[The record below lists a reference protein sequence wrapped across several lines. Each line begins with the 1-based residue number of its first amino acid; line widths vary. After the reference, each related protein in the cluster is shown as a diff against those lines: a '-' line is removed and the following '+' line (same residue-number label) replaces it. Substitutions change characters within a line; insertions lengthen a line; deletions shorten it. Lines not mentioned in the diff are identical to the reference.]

1 MAFPKYE
8 IASLRMSAVVIGDA
22 VLAVAGAKIFASI
35 MNGEFLHSPS
45 ASNRQANVGVY
56 CLCSVHRCRDGVI
69 SWNWKRN
76 LFYDPVSVSET
87 SSCHV
92 LKTDSSAGYFS

>member
-1 MAFPKYE
+1 
-8 IASLRMSAVVIGDA
+8 MSAVVIGDA

-76 LFYDPVSVSET
+76 LFMIQFQFLFLT

-92 LKTDSSAGYFS
+92 LKSDSSVGYFS